1 MKLDN
6 SGITGYLQMIS
17 IEEQRKLMAEIRQEK
32 EIRKWLKIC
41 KWLNIGSIIA
51 AGVFFLVAII
61 AAAAFPLSDYFGK
74 ITGAELFFVSL
85 VGYGKLLILF
95 FLVPITIA
103 GIVSWIIRKK
113 TNRIINERLQVVISE
128 RMAEKSEASAAKAE
142 ADNSFDNHVPTA
154 ATSSVATS
162 KPIAADEETEL
173 RKKVTVIK
181 KYHMYSIIS
190 TGLFCVACL
199 LALIP
204 TVSVLNEN
212 LFCVTTDISV
222 IKCLFDSKV
231 DVNEFLYALIA
242 IDAFGGDGPNAYILA
257 FANMGLTIGIP
268 AITILG
274 IIIEMIQYVG
284 VEEKLRNGPKRM
296 MTFNMQNGT
305 RIFSK
310 RAIVIWAV
318 IGILFVTALE
328 GYSHLYYNILLAKAG
343 ADLNYFTLLLPVVVY
358 IGAMVVH
365 GMFMAYYAKNVDIIN
380 NYSLLSAKKVGFI

>member
-1 MKLDN
+1 
-6 SGITGYLQMIS
+6 MIS
-17 IEEQRKLMAEIRQEK
+17 IEEQRQLMAEIRQEK

-61 AAAAFPLSDYFGK
+61 AAAAFPLSAYFGK
-74 ITGAELFFVSL
+74 MTGAQLFFFSL
-85 VGYGKLLILF
+85 IGYGKLLILF
-95 FLVPITIA
+95 FLVPIAIA
-103 GIVSWIIRKK
+103 VFTSWIIRKK

-128 RMAEKSEASAAKAE
+128 RMAEKSQAAEKSEPVAAKAE
-142 ADNSFDNHVPTA
+142 ADNSFDNHAPTA
-154 ATSSVATS
+154 AVSSVATS
-162 KPIAADEETEL
+162 KPIAADEETEI
-173 RKKVTVIK
+173 RKKVIVIK

-190 TGLFCVACL
+190 SVLFCVACL

-204 TVSVLNEN
+204 TVSVLGEN

-222 IKCLFDSKV
+222 IKCLFNSKV

-242 IDAFGGDGPNAYILA
+242 IDAFGGDGPNTYALA
-257 FANMGLTIGIP
+257 FANIALTIGIP
-268 AITILG
+268 AIIILG
-274 IIIEMIQYVG
+274 IIIEVIQYVG

-310 RAIVIWAV
+310 RAIVIWGV
-318 IGILFVTALE
+318 IGILLLAALE
-328 GYSHLYYNILLAKAG
+328 GYSHLYYNILLTKAG

-358 IGAMVVH
+358 IGAMVVY

-380 NYSLLSAKKVGFI
+380 NYNLLSAKRVGSI

>member
-1 MKLDN
+1 
-6 SGITGYLQMIS
+6 MIS
-17 IEEQRKLMAEIRQEK
+17 IEEQRQLMAEIRREK

-61 AAAAFPLSDYFGK
+61 AAAAFPLSDYFDN
-74 ITGAELFFVSL
+74 ITGAELFFLSL
-85 VGYGKLLILF
+85 FGYGKLLIIF
-95 FLVPITIA
+95 FLVPIVIA
-103 GIVSWIIRKK
+103 CIVSWTIRKK

-128 RMAEKSEASAAKAE
+128 RVAEKSEVSAAKAE
-142 ADNSFDNHVPTA
+142 ADNSFDNHVPAA

-162 KPIAADEETEL
+162 KPIAADEEAEL
-173 RKKVTVIK
+173 RSKVVVVK

-190 TGLFCVACL
+190 AVLFCVACL
-199 LALIP
+199 LVLIP
-204 TVSVLNEN
+204 TVSVLGEN

-231 DVNEFLYALIA
+231 DAKEFIYALIA
-242 IDAFGGDGPNAYILA
+242 IDAFGGDGLNAYILA
-257 FANMGLTIGIP
+257 FANMALATVLP
-268 AITILG
+268 AMTILG
-274 IIIEMIQYVG
+274 IIIELIQYAG
-284 VEEKLRNGPKRM
+284 VEEKLRNGPKRR

-310 RAIVIWAV
+310 RAIVISTV
-318 IGILFVTALE
+318 ISILLAMALE

-358 IGAMVVH
+358 IGAMVVF
-365 GMFMAYYAKNVDIIN
+365 GMDMAYYAKNVDIIN
-380 NYSLLSAKKVGFI
+380 NYKLLSAKKVGFI